1 MSKKLF
7 TKVVSL
13 SLTAAMVLSMA
24 PINAGA
30 AKKTAKPK
38 SMKVS
43 KSSKIKVG
51 QTKTISATRKAKKS
65 TTDVKYVN
73 FKPKNT
79 KNIGISVKSSDDAVV
94 SVEKVNNGKYT
105 YTGVNTGTA
114 TLTVTSRAKTSKNKK
129 LKAKI
134 NVTVINPFRV
144 TQTGSHAFTMS
155 TADKLEKAPDKRDIK
170 VTQEGSTVDNA
181 VKEVKLAED
190 KMSVEVTMEIP
201 FVDQKKYEVEFG
213 KNKDS
218 FVASVGAPATVNIK
232 TQSAVINKA
241 TKIEYAIVDAK
252 GMDITKTV
260 DSAKISVDVK
270 TKSGYHDTKENKLTL
285 WKVGD
290 TAEVVVTYHT
300 WTYDQKTGKE
310 NVIEGKATV
319 TCVDKSAVTVTGLD
333 KWTIAERVLS
343 WDTDEMKTVISAGKS
358 SKIWVRM
365 KKSDGTYVNNKDD
378 KNDFSF
384 EPISTATL
392 YVYSN
397 GSVYATRE
405 GMEYAKVTYYDG
417 TVKYQYTLPITVG
430 AKAKASSVVLNQAF
444 VTIASKNTT
453 VPTMITMKVLDQY
466 GEAIESPSLDA
477 ADHLSGSK
485 VANITQGDLSKDTTI
500 RKIKVV
506 GNGTEGTG
514 VYKLTARVG
523 SDSLN
528 ITLTVNA
535 RDVSSISANNYMLKA
550 EVDEFDVTLR
560 EDTKV
565 ADADDIA
572 KGITLDLYATKAG
585 LIDDKANAK
594 MNLAGAEFTINGVKV
609 APAANTKLEK
619 AVDGQLTF
627 KPVIKDAKNQYISL
641 LKAGVYTITVKFKDG
656 DKTYVSSTSVVVKND
671 TAKAEKDKSYKVEK
685 IAATADMPYQNVTKA
700 IVDKTDARP
709 NMVAEQ
715 TLKDNSIVLAIK
727 DGKATK
733 VPSGEG
739 AGAITT
745 LDALKSEVYIDTA
758 VLPSFRLDNG
768 AKPTVWVLEERLNQ
782 KVDNLESGIGIM
794 DFKNKTTVATPNSA
808 VFGITDEFE
817 GDIKTVSLK
826 DEAGSTLAFTK
837 IYMKSDSSMADKK
850 ALFDAVNTKIDGTI
864 AGNNA
869 KLKVK
874 LKNDTPAGTYVAEV
888 KYTLNGKDY
897 FSRVEFEVT
906 KADFANVNDIV
917 VNADNELDYT
927 AAQNVTVELKADLVN
942 PVVTVGEAK
951 TIKVTS
957 DKASTH
963 KENTITVSYDATT
976 KKLKFD
982 LDKAAE
988 IASDAS
994 AAATGEVNI
1003 TVSDANHKEKK
1014 FTIKGKGSGVTL
1026 VAADKKVTVTIVA
1039 AP

>member
-270 TKSGYHDTKENKLTL
+270 TKSGYYDTKENKLTL

-333 KWTIAERVLS
+333 KWTIADRVLS

-514 VYKLTARVG
+514 VYKLTARGG

-535 RDVSSISANNYMLKA
+535 RDVSSVTANDYMLKA

-565 ADADDIA
+565 GDAEEIS
-572 KGITLDLYATKAG
+572 KGIKLDLYATKAG
-585 LIDDKANAK
+585 LIDKQANDK

-609 APAANTKLEK
+609 VPAALGKLEK
-619 AVDGQLTF
+619 AADGQLTF
-627 KPVIKDAKNQYISL
+627 KPVIKDGNNQYISL

-671 TAKAEKDKSYKVEK
+671 TAKAEKDKSYAVDKL
-685 IAATADMPYQNVTKA
+685 KA
-700 IVDKTDARP
+700 KDGMKYEDVVKTIVDKTDAMP

-782 KVDNLESGIGIM
+782 KLEILVPVEVGTLTHALEG
-794 DFKNKTTVATPNSA
+794 DAGKVYYGT
-808 VFGITDEFE
+808 GITTPATSA
-817 GDIKTVSLK
+817 KVRLS
-826 DEAGSTLAFTK
+826 
-837 IYMKSDSSMADKK
+837 SDSKEIENMA
-850 ALFDAVNTKIDGTI
+850 V
-864 AGNNA
+864 
-869 KLKVK
+869 
-874 LKNDTPAGTYVAEV
+874 
-888 KYTLNGKDY
+888 TLGD
-897 FSRVEFEVT
+897 FEVT
-906 KADFANVNDIV
+906 GANK
-917 VNADNELDYT
+917 DNYNL
-927 AAQNVTVELKADLVN
+927 
-942 PVVTVGEAK
+942 VVT
-951 TIKVTS
+951 T
-957 DKASTH
+957 
-963 KENTITVSYDATT
+963 
-976 KKLKFD
+976 
-982 LDKAAE
+982 
-988 IASDAS
+988 
-994 AAATGEVNI
+994 
-1003 TVSDANHKEKK
+1003 EK
-1014 FTIKGKGSGVTL
+1014 
-1026 VAADKKVTVTIVA
+1026 VAADKKKLDVKFAITLKAGKTAAAGDEIKVQYKGHATGTLPAAPTDNLIAPTEVNANAVAITAENVAAATFTTGKDVVVTVTGTGLTQLANADQLYNVA
-1039 AP
+1039 KWGVADGSYSENFAITAAVLADGTTPTDAEVKVKVTVKNATGKTVVATNAFKVKTKDLAGNTATATTADVITAN